1 MLIVSIAQLTWTI
14 TITATNVVLPTLP
27 KMEFA
32 CLAVA
37 IVFHATTL

>member
-14 TITATNVVLPTLP
+14 TITAMNVVLLTLL
-27 KMEFA
+27 KTEFA